1 MNQPFFSRALGFS
14 LALHI
19 SIVVIA
25 FLVASFSPSRKI
37 APSYVVTLV
46 APPGDAG
53 TTAAAS
59 AAPEAAP
66 APAESKPETKTKP
79 EPVPQ
84 KKSEPAPVAPK
95 RTKQEKL
102 ADDQLLS
109 DRVAALKAKKR
120 IEKMVAQRRTAEI
133 SKSKTGTSNSGS
145 PQSKTK
151 GGKPGGG
158 DYVSLVTSRIHQNW
172 IYPESSPQNLEM
184 TVLLRVRKDGSASV
198 ERVIKGSGNP
208 LFDRSVQRAIT
219 KSSPFPPP
227 PQEME
232 IQATFSP

>member
-46 APPGDAG
+46 APPGDTV
-53 TTAAAS
+53 TTVAAS

-66 APAESKPETKTKP
+66 APTETKPETKTKP
-79 EPVPQ
+79 EPIPQ
-84 KKSEPAPVAPK
+84 KKSEPAPVTPK

-102 ADDQLLS
+102 ADEQLLS

-120 IEKMVAQRRTAEI
+120 IEKMVAQRRTAEV
-133 SKSKTGTSNSGS
+133 SKSKAAGTNS
-145 PQSKTK
+145 TAK

-158 DYVSLVTSRIHQNW
+158 DYVSLVTTRIHQNW
-172 IYPESSPQNLEM
+172 IYPESSPHNLEM

-198 ERVIKGSGNP
+198 ERVVKSSGNP

-232 IQATFSP
+232 IEARFSP